1 MGSGKKN
8 GCSLHWMETSVKDK
22 ETVAK
27 NREATA
33 ARRIQGGTL

>member
-1 MGSGKKN
+1 MCSGKKN
-8 GCSLHWMETSVKDK
+8 GCSLHWMETGVKDK
-22 ETVAK
+22 NGCE

>member
-8 GCSLHWMETSVKDK
+8 GCSLHWMETDVKDK
-22 ETVAK
+22 NGCEI
-27 NREATA
+27 REVTA